1 MYLELAFNFETVVTA
16 DTSDCIIFI
25 NIDPLIIVCSLTLL
39 FFLDFFLFYSDDFEH
54 GLLLQID

>member
-1 MYLELAFNFETVVTA
+1 MYLELAYNFETVVSA
-16 DTSDCIIFI
+16 DTSDCLIFI

-39 FFLDFFLFYSDDFEH
+39 FYRFILFYSDEFEH